1 MTSGEGCLHCADG
14 AGAEALTPGDPDRV
28 VVQPEKKRLL
38 GRINRIE
45 GQVRGVGRMVEQD
58 RYCVDILTQITAI
71 RAALDSVAMQLLED
85 HAHGCVARAIAD
97 GGGDDAIAELIDV
110 VRKLKG

>member
-1 MTSGEGCLHCADG
+1 M
-14 AGAEALTPGDPDRV
+14 
-28 VVQPEKKRLL
+28 
-38 GRINRIE
+38 
-45 GQVRGVGRMVEQD
+45 RGVGRMVEQD

>member
-1 MTSGEGCLHCADG
+1 MA
-14 AGAEALTPGDPDRV
+14 PGDPERV

-38 GRINRIE
+38 SRINRIE

-71 RAALDSVAMQLLED
+71 RAALDSVALQLLED
-85 HAHGCVARAIAD
+85 HAHGCVSRAIAA
-97 GGGDDAIAELIDV
+97 GEGEEAIAELIDV